1 MVLFFLN
8 SLEEKGN
15 IPVRKLLML
24 CLFMVLPVCA
34 AFGFVQEAMLQA
46 IDVQT
51 HIDNIGFDILN
62 SNKINKRI
70 VFTYSNKDKLYKGRP
85 ELTRRQIVVYGEDI
99 KYAETDD
106 ETAALLAMKISNAV
120 KAFESEGLLGTL
132 EVKLAPKKYEK
143 FSDKRAVDYMVKAG
157 YNPLGLITFIQK
169 AYPQRK
175 NDWISTHNL
184 TSKRLAEVYE
194 YIFVKYPYFLEN
206 NAYIENPY
214 YQNFLLSSLENRK
227 ILERKLKYKTVYK
240 VKYE

>member
-1 MVLFFLN
+1 
-8 SLEEKGN
+8 
-15 IPVRKLLML
+15 
-24 CLFMVLPVCA
+24 
-34 AFGFVQEAMLQA
+34 
-46 IDVQT
+46 
-51 HIDNIGFDILN
+51 
-62 SNKINKRI
+62 
-70 VFTYSNKDKLYKGRP
+70 
-85 ELTRRQIVVYGEDI
+85 
-99 KYAETDD
+99 
-106 ETAALLAMKISNAV
+106 MKISNAV

-206 NAYIENPY
+206 NTYIENPY